1 MLERWR
7 KAGYALVFGMGFL
20 AAPAAQ
26 AAESAQGVYVL
37 GNRGA
42 LAGVTPPPG
51 FYFENETYYYSGNLT
66 GSRTFQSGGIVA
78 ANVKL
83 DTSANFV
90 TPVWVTPVEILGGNL
105 GFSLTIPFG
114 TPNVGAGAVLSSPR
128 IDRTIVGREHD
139 AAFNVGDIYLASFV
153 GWHSGNF
160 HWTGTLL
167 GVVPSGSYESGQ
179 LSNLALN
186 RPAID
191 LSGAL
196 TYLDPIVGYELS
208 IVPGITFN
216 WINPAT
222 QYLTGTEFH
231 LEWSASKYLSKEL
244 SVGLVGY
251 YYKQITG
258 DSGSGDRIGP
268 FKGRATSLGAQI
280 GYTFKLNG
288 VPVSANVRFFR
299 EFDVKNRFA
308 GTAAY
313 LTISAPLWTAPQV
326 KAAEAKPTLEKPM
339 SRTATVMR
347 SALR

>member
-1 MLERWR
+1 MSGTGRTLGFVVSCV
-7 KAGYALVFGMGFL
+7 AGLL
-20 AAPAAQ
+20 ATTGAR

-37 GNRGA
+37 GNRGP

-51 FYFENETYYYSGNLT
+51 FYFESETYYYSGNLS
-66 GSRTFQSGGIVA
+66 GGRAFQSGGVVA

-83 DTSANFV
+83 DMSANFV

-114 TPNVGAGAVLSSPR
+114 TPNVSAGAVLSSPR
-128 IDRTIVGREHD
+128 IDRIIAGRERD
-139 AAFNVGDIYLASFV
+139 AIVNVGDIYLASFV

-179 LSNLALN
+179 LSNISLN

-196 TYLDPIVGYELS
+196 TYLDPVLGYELS
-208 IVPGITFN
+208 VVPGVTFN
-216 WINPAT
+216 WINQAT

-251 YYKQITG
+251 YYNQLTG
-258 DSGSGDRIGP
+258 DSGSGNRIGP
-268 FKGRATSLGAQI
+268 FKGRVTSLGGQI
-280 GYTFKLNG
+280 GYTFKLG
-288 VPVSANVRFFR
+288 EIPVSTNVRFFR
-299 EFDVKNRFA
+299 ELDVKNRFS

-313 LTISAPLWTAPQV
+313 LTISAPLWVAPPKQV
-326 KAAEAKPTLEKPM
+326 ADAKPLVSKF
-339 SRTATVMR
+339 
-347 SALR
+347 